1 MELEG
6 GSAPTQDEQEQKRTH
21 NGNDHGADAP
31 RRLEKKA
38 NIESIGIGV
47 ACGWAFLEA
56 ARLQLEP

>member
-1 MELEG
+1 METIME
-6 GSAPTQDEQEQKRTH
+6 PMQ
-21 NGNDHGADAP
+21 P